1 MPRKRTGINLT
12 PFNSQ
17 VLNPSLFH
25 KVKLLNSNIVDV
37 ITAVN
42 QIIEANPFI
51 EIDYEEPSE
60 EIEEKD
66 KEEPDKEEEKDVTS
80 EEFDLSLVEDFF
92 ERDDDIPYLSKRKER
107 DSNLMEKLIM
117 FEDSTKDKLKKLI
130 RADFDNQLE
139 LIIAEY
145 IIDNLDEKG
154 FLELSK
160 EEIENFLSEIDIS
173 EETIDLNFFEKVRKK
188 ILSMKPY
195 GIAAYGTKESLI
207 VQAEYRNLKHK
218 DIIKKIIEEDFQK
231 FATNDTNSL
240 LVKYNLS
247 EKEFNEIKE
256 EIKLLTPYPADMI
269 TDIKP
274 EYIIPDVIVTKGD
287 GDYEIYLNDENCP
300 KPRLNSYYKK
310 IIEQMKWQRNKDAK
324 FIRAKFEEAINF
336 IKSLDYRNSSLYKVT
351 KAIVEIQKEFFEKG
365 TEYIKPLNLK
375 TISEITDIHESA
387 ISRIV
392 SNKYVLTPKGVFRL
406 KFFFS
411 SSFQKIGGG
420 SISSKSIKEKIKNMI
435 KAEDYEN
442 PLTDQ
447 QIVEL
452 LAKEGIN
459 IKRRTV
465 AKYRD
470 MLDIPSSKARK
481 KMNKNREVRK

>member
-1 MPRKRTGINLT
+1 MPRKRTGLNLT

-17 VLNPSLFH
+17 LLNPSLFH

-42 QIIEANPFI
+42 QIIEINPFI
-51 EIDYEEPSE
+51 EIDYEEPNE
-60 EIEEKD
+60 ELVDKDEPEKE
-66 KEEPDKEEEKDVTS
+66 KEDEVTS
-80 EEFDLSLVEDFF
+80 EEFDISLVEDFF
-92 ERDDDIPYLSKRKER
+92 ERDDDIPYLSKRKEK

-117 FEDSTKDKLKKLI
+117 FEDSTKDKLKKII

-154 FLELSK
+154 FLELTE
-160 EEIENFLSEIDIS
+160 EEIRVFLSEIEI
-173 EETIDLNFFEKVRKK
+173 TNKNPDLDFFENVRQK

-195 GIAAYGTKESLI
+195 GIAAYNTKESLI
-207 VQAEYRNLKHK
+207 IQAEYRNLKHK
-218 DIIKKIIEEDFQK
+218 EIIKKIIEEDFQK
-231 FATNDTNSL
+231 FANNDEKII

-247 EKEFNEIKE
+247 EDEFKEIME
-256 EIKLLTPYPADMI
+256 EIKLLTPYPADLI

-274 EYIIPDVIVTKGD
+274 EYIIPDVIVTKED
-287 GDYEIYLNDENCP
+287 GDYEIYLNDENYP

-324 FIRAKFEEAINF
+324 FIRTKFEEAINF

-365 TEYIKPLNLK
+365 TEYIKPLNLR
-375 TISEITDIHESA
+375 TISEITEIHESA

-411 SSFQKIGGG
+411 SSFQKVGGG
-420 SISSKSIKEKIKNMI
+420 TISSKSIKEKIKNLI
-435 KAEDYEN
+435 KEEDYKA

-452 LAKEGIN
+452 LSKDGIN

-470 MLDIPSSKARK
+470 MLGIPSSKARK
-481 KMNKNREVRK
+481 KINKNKEVKQ

>member
-1 MPRKRTGINLT
+1 MPRKRTGLNLT

-17 VLNPSLFH
+17 LLNPSLFH

-42 QIIEANPFI
+42 QIIEINPFI
-51 EIDYEEPSE
+51 EIDYEEPNE
-60 EIEEKD
+60 ELVDKDEPEKE
-66 KEEPDKEEEKDVTS
+66 KEDDVTS
-80 EEFDLSLVEDFF
+80 EEFDISLVEDFF
-92 ERDDDIPYLSKRKER
+92 ERDDDIPYLSKRKEK

-117 FEDSTKDKLKKLI
+117 FEDSTKDKLKKII

-154 FLELSK
+154 FLELTE
-160 EEIENFLSEIDIS
+160 EEIRVFLSEIEI
-173 EETIDLNFFEKVRKK
+173 TNKNPDLDFFENVRQK

-195 GIAAYGTKESLI
+195 GIAAYNTKESLI
-207 VQAEYRNLKHK
+207 IQAEYRNLKHK
-218 DIIKKIIEEDFQK
+218 EIIKKIIEEDFQK
-231 FATNDTNSL
+231 FANNDEKII

-247 EKEFNEIKE
+247 EDEFKEIME
-256 EIKLLTPYPADMI
+256 EIKLLTPYPADLI

-274 EYIIPDVIVTKGD
+274 EYIIHDVIVTKED
-287 GDYEIYLNDENCP
+287 GDYEIYLNDENYP

-365 TEYIKPLNLK
+365 TEYIKPLNLR
-375 TISEITDIHESA
+375 TISEITEIHESA

-411 SSFQKIGGG
+411 SSFQKVGGG
-420 SISSKSIKEKIKNMI
+420 TISSKSIKEKIKNLI
-435 KAEDYEN
+435 KEEDYKA

-452 LAKEGIN
+452 LAKDGIN

-470 MLDIPSSKARK
+470 MLGIPSSKARK
-481 KMNKNREVRK
+481 KINKNKEVKQ

>member
-1 MPRKRTGINLT
+1 MPRKRTGLNLT

-17 VLNPSLFH
+17 LLNPSLFH

-42 QIIEANPFI
+42 QIIEINPFI
-51 EIDYEEPSE
+51 EIDYEEPNE
-60 EIEEKD
+60 ELVDKDEPEKE
-66 KEEPDKEEEKDVTS
+66 KEDDVTS
-80 EEFDLSLVEDFF
+80 EEFDISLVEDFF
-92 ERDDDIPYLSKRKER
+92 ERDDDIPYLSKRKEK

-117 FEDSTKDKLKKLI
+117 FEDSTKDKLKKII

-154 FLELSK
+154 FLELTE
-160 EEIENFLSEIDIS
+160 EEIRVFLSEIEI
-173 EETIDLNFFEKVRKK
+173 TNKNPDLDFFENVRQK

-195 GIAAYGTKESLI
+195 GIAAYNTKESLI

-218 DIIKKIIEEDFQK
+218 ETIKKIIEEDFQK
-231 FATNDTNSL
+231 FANNNEDIL
-240 LVKYNLS
+240 LDKYNLS
-247 EKEFNEIKE
+247 EDEFKEIME

-274 EYIIPDVIVTKGD
+274 EYIIPDVIVTKED
-287 GDYEIYLNDENCP
+287 GDYEIYLNDENYP

-365 TEYIKPLNLK
+365 TEYIKPLNLR
-375 TISEITDIHESA
+375 TISEITEIHESA

-411 SSFQKIGGG
+411 SSFQKVGGG
-420 SISSKSIKEKIKNMI
+420 TISSKSIKEKIKNLI
-435 KAEDYEN
+435 KEEN
-442 PLTDQ
+442 YKAPLTDQ

-452 LAKEGIN
+452 LAKDGIN

-470 MLDIPSSKARK
+470 MLGIPSSKARK
-481 KMNKNREVRK
+481 KMNKNKEVKK